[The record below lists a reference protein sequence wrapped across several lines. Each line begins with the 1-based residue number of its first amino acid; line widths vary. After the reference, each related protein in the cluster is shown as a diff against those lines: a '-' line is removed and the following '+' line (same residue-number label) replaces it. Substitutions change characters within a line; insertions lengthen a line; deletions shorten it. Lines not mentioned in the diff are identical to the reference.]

1 MLLWAYFLM
10 LILTRDLDFGQWFVM
25 EQSCVQIW
33 RRWDVRVICL
43 KCPDPDWIWSFRR
56 NGNLEIIVI
65 WTILPYLLGSV
76 SIGEHPTLL
85 LSLFVFLE
93 LVCRLSL
100 LTFRVIL
107 LFIFASLRSPIVSLT
122 PLNKLNRFL
131 RQDLGNYKLKVVN
144 IQTFS

>member
-33 RRWDVRVICL
+33 RRWDVRIICL

-56 NGNLEIIVI
+56 NGNLESIVI
-65 WTILPYLLGSV
+65 WRILPYLLGSV

-122 PLNKLNRFL
+122 PLNKLNRFVK
-131 RQDLGNYKLKVVN
+131 QDLGNYKLNVVN

>member
-33 RRWDVRVICL
+33 RRWDVRIICL

-56 NGNLEIIVI
+56 NGNLESIVI
-65 WTILPYLLGSV
+65 WRILPYLLGSV

-107 LFIFASLRSPIVSLT
+107 LFIFASLRSPNVSLT

>member
-1 MLLWAYFLM
+1 M

-33 RRWDVRVICL
+33 RSWDVRVICSG
-43 KCPDPDWIWSFRR
+43 CPDPDWIWSFRR
-56 NGNLEIIVI
+56 NGSLESIMI
-65 WTILPYLLGSV
+65 WIILPYLLGSV

-122 PLNKLNRFL
+122 PLNKLNRFVK
-131 RQDLGNYKLKVVN
+131 QDLGNYKLKVVN

>member
-56 NGNLEIIVI
+56 NGNLESIVI
-65 WTILPYLLGSV
+65 WRILPYLLGSV

-131 RQDLGNYKLKVVN
+131 RQDLGNYKLNVVN

>member
-33 RRWDVRVICL
+33 RRWDVRIICL
-43 KCPDPDWIWSFRR
+43 KCPDPDWIWSFHR
-56 NGNLEIIVI
+56 NENLESIAK
-65 WTILPYLLGSV
+65 WTIIPYLLGSV

-107 LFIFASLRSPIVSLT
+107 LFIFASLRSPNVSLT
-122 PLNKLNRFL
+122 PLNKLNRFVK
-131 RQDLGNYKLKVVN
+131 QDLGNYKLKVLN

>member
-33 RRWDVRVICL
+33 RRWDVRIICL

-56 NGNLEIIVI
+56 NGNLESIVI
-65 WTILPYLLGSV
+65 WRILPYLLGSV

-131 RQDLGNYKLKVVN
+131 RQDLGNYKLNVVN

>member
-1 MLLWAYFLM
+1 M

-33 RRWDVRVICL
+33 RRWDVRIICL

-56 NGNLEIIVI
+56 NGNLESIVI
-65 WTILPYLLGSV
+65 WRILPYLLGSV

-122 PLNKLNRFL
+122 PLNKLNRFVK
-131 RQDLGNYKLKVVN
+131 QDLGNYKLKVLN

>member
-1 MLLWAYFLM
+1 M

-33 RRWDVRVICL
+33 RRWDVRVICSG
-43 KCPDPDWIWSFRR
+43 CPDPDWIWSFRR

-122 PLNKLNRFL
+122 PLNKFNRFVK
-131 RQDLGNYKLKVVN
+131 QDLGNYKLKVVN

>member
-1 MLLWAYFLM
+1 M

-33 RRWDVRVICL
+33 RRWDIRVICSG
-43 KCPDPDWIWSFRR
+43 CQDRDWIWSFRR

-131 RQDLGNYKLKVVN
+131 RQDLGNYKLNVVN

>member
-1 MLLWAYFLM
+1 M

-122 PLNKLNRFL
+122 PLNKLNRFVK
-131 RQDLGNYKLKVVN
+131 QDLGNYKLNVVN

>member
-33 RRWDVRVICL
+33 RRWDVRIICL
-43 KCPDPDWIWSFRR
+43 KCPDPDWIWNFHR
-56 NGNLEIIVI
+56 NENLESIAK
-65 WTILPYLLGSV
+65 WTIIPYLLGSV

-131 RQDLGNYKLKVVN
+131 RQDLGNYKLNVVN